1 MARITYLEHSGF
13 AVTLDDAILVFDFFR
28 DPSHALHHILNANP
42 QKKVVF
48 FVSHRHADH
57 YNHEI
62 FEVAQNHDRY
72 YVVSNDI
79 PAKDIPSTINVAGM
93 SAGDVVGPLPGVAEV
108 KAYKST
114 DSGVSFLV
122 TLPDGK
128 RIFHAGDL
136 NDWHWQDDSK
146 PRDVQKAD
154 EAFRVIVNHIAS
166 EVDAVDVAMF
176 PVDARLGTDYA
187 RGARIFLDTIKV
199 TDFFPM
205 HFGADW
211 KEACDFNEYDGK
223 AQNTKFHCLH
233 TPGESVEVA
242 L

>member
-1 MARITYLEHSGF
+1 MARITYLAHSGF
-13 AVTLDDAILVFDFFR
+13 AVTLDKLVLVFDYFR
-28 DPSHALHHILNANP
+28 DPSHALHRILEAKP
-42 QKKVVF
+42 DAKVIF
-48 FVSHRHADH
+48 FVSHRHVDH
-57 YNHEI
+57 YNHDI

-79 PAKDIPSTINVAGM
+79 PAKDIPTTINVAGM
-93 SAGDVVGPLPGVAEV
+93 SAGDIVGPLPEGIMV

-114 DSGVSFLV
+114 DAGICFMV
-122 TLPDGK
+122 TLADGK

-136 NDWHWQDDSK
+136 NDWHWQDESK

-154 EAFRVIVNHIAS
+154 EAFKVIVNHIAS
-166 EVDAVDVAMF
+166 EVPSVDVAMF

-199 TDFFPM
+199 GDFFPM

-211 KEACDFNEYDGK
+211 EEACDFDHYENSP
-223 AQNTKFHCLH
+223 TTRCHCLH
-233 TPGESVEVA
+233 TPGKSVDVD